1 MVLAHQVNVLDQ
13 YSIIS
18 FFVSYLWQRWL
29 DVAIILDGL
38 LYLVPPIIELYLN
51 TRLDVFDFRYQLL
64 LIAPNFIQPI
74 RQRRCNRI

>member
-51 TRLDVFDFRYQLL
+51 ARLDVFDFRYQLL
-64 LIAPNFIQPI
+64 LIAPNLVQPI